1 MELDLEEQEQV
12 ANLKAFWQ
20 DYGRWIFIGIV
31 IAIIGFGF
39 YWTYGWY
46 QSNQSLKA
54 ELVYEQ
60 LIEDLQKN
68 NLPEVLSKS
77 KNIQDQYPKTAY
89 AAMAGLMASNLAY
102 TVADKDNAI
111 QQLEWVVAHA
121 KSDSFQAIAK
131 MRFVTILM
139 DQKTPESLAKADRL
153 LSESIAVGFVALQ
166 MERRGDW
173 YWAQDK
179 TDEAKK
185 SYLQAWNTLSEE
197 RVKATGSKDIDPML
211 KKLQQ
216 QNPAP
221 DQRLLKVKIE
231 SLGGF

>member
-20 DYGRWIFIGIV
+20 DYGRWISIGLL
-31 IAIIGFGF
+31 IAIVGYGC
-39 YWTYGWY
+39 YWAYSWY

-54 ELVYEQ
+54 GFVYEQ
-60 LIEDLQKN
+60 LVQDLLKN
-68 NLPEVLSKS
+68 NLPEVLAKS

-89 AAMAGLMASNLAY
+89 AGMAGLMASNLAY
-102 TVADKDNAI
+102 SVADKDSAI
-111 QQLEWVVAHA
+111 QQLEWVALHA
-121 KSDSFQAIAK
+121 KSEGFQSIAK
-131 MRFVTILM
+131 LRLVTILL
-139 DQKTPESLAKADRL
+139 DQKTPESFAKADKL
-153 LSESIAVGFVALQ
+153 LNGSMAVGFVALQ

-179 TDEAKK
+179 TEEAKK
-185 SYLQAWNTLSEE
+185 SYLQAWNVLSEE
-197 RVKATGSKDIDPML
+197 RLKATGSKEIDPML

-216 QNPAP
+216 QNPAS

>member
-20 DYGRWIFIGIV
+20 DYGRWISIGIL
-31 IAIIGFGF
+31 IAIIGYGCF
-39 YWTYGWY
+39 WTFRWY

-54 ELVYEQ
+54 ELLYEQ
-60 LIEDLQKN
+60 LVQDLLKN
-68 NLPEVLSKS
+68 NLPEVLAKS
-77 KNIQDQYPKTAY
+77 KNIQDQYPQTAY
-89 AAMAGLMASNLAY
+89 AGMAGLMASNLAY
-102 TVADKDNAI
+102 SVADKDSAI
-111 QQLEWVVAHA
+111 GQLEWVAAHA
-121 KSDSFQAIAK
+121 KSESFQAVAK
-131 MRFVTILM
+131 LRLVTILL
-139 DQKTPESLAKADRL
+139 DQKTPESFAKADKL
-153 LSESIAVGFVALQ
+153 LSAPIAIGFVALQ

-179 TDEAKK
+179 TEDAKK
-185 SYLQAWNTLSEE
+185 TYLQAWDVLSEE
-197 RVKATGSKDIDPML
+197 RLKATGAKEIDPML